1 MSSWLRA
8 WPMVGA
14 GCISV
19 PFSPAVILE
28 GLVLSPPH
36 SFKVSLSTLEASCL
50 LLIFGHFILVHEIA
64 LGNVVGYF
72 YCKIRRFCF
81 GVECR
86 IGMTF

>member
-1 MSSWLRA
+1 MSSWHSA
-8 WPMVGA
+8 WPVVGA
-14 GCISV
+14 RCILV
-19 PFSPAVILE
+19 PFSPAVVLE

-36 SFKVSLSTLEASCL
+36 SLKVSLSTLEVLCL
-50 LLIFGHFILVHEIA
+50 IFIFGHFILVNEIA
-64 LGNVVGYF
+64 LGNVVGCF